1 MSVDTNTTQ
10 GREHIDSPPLPKS
23 VPLAR
28 VIAAS
33 LIAGAVS
40 ALVLVLV
47 VFPGAT
53 ESVITGSALLAFGFG
68 WAMMRVLSA
77 RMTSHPQRWATIPAV
92 AMTAT
97 GAGLLVFS
105 PQDATLSTSQLGVAS
120 GDAGAGRLC
129 SSRCAAP
136 FPAVAA
142 GC

>member
-53 ESVITGSALLAFGFG
+53 ESVITGSALAFGFG

-105 PQDATLSTSQLGVAS
+105 PQDATLSTSTGCGLRRCWRWP
-120 GDAGAGRLC
+120 AGC

-136 FPAVAA
+136 PAVAA